1 MADLHLLAGR
11 VGGVG
16 QDASMDGSLLGLV
29 TVYLPTGVGRV
40 GLVSTFTDKEAAPQH
55 FSSHVADARQIQG
68 WEPKAPM

>member
-1 MADLHLLAGR
+1 
-11 VGGVG
+11 
-16 QDASMDGSLLGLV
+16 MDGSLLGLV

-68 WEPKAPM
+68 WEPKTPV